1 MKQPKKLTRNQ
12 KGELRDRFGM
22 DPKDFACLYDVGY
35 EALYINKNTGE
46 KVLINRSP
54 EGGKRICAE
63 GEVE

>member
-1 MKQPKKLTRNQ
+1 MKQPKKLTRSQ

-35 EALYINKNTGE
+35 EVLYINKNTGE
-46 KVLINRSP
+46 KVRISRSP

-63 GEVE
+63 DEVE

>member
-35 EALYINKNTGE
+35 EVLYINKNTGE
-46 KVLINRSP
+46 KVRISRSP

-63 GEVE
+63 DEAE

>member
-12 KGELRDRFGM
+12 QGELRDRFGM

-35 EALYINKNTGE
+35 EVLYINKNTGE
-46 KVLINRSP
+46 KVRISRSP

-63 GEVE
+63 DEVE

>member
-1 MKQPKKLTRNQ
+1 MNQPKKLTRNQ

-35 EALYINKNTGE
+35 EVLYINKNTGE
-46 KVLINRSP
+46 KVRISRSP

-63 GEVE
+63 DEVE

>member
-12 KGELRDRFGM
+12 KGELRDRFGI

-35 EALYINKNTGE
+35 EALYIHKRTGE
-46 KVLINRSP
+46 KVRISRSP
-54 EGGKRICAE
+54 EGGKRICEE